1 MELDHSGGGSGSG
14 GYDGVL
20 VVVGGNIRSRR
31 VWRLFVAGAV

>member
-1 MELDHSGGGSGSG
+1 MELDHSGGGSG

-20 VVVGGNIRSRR
+20 VVVGGYIRRRR